1 MQLSRGRTP
10 FGLGKCIILEN
21 IEVAL
26 GLVGMNM
33 SGHVGWISKS
43 KDCRIGPNRP
53 RGSIAKGIRIVFWS
67 RMLPM
72 TVLLMVVI
80 PVVGLANYAH
90 RTDTKHNLS

>member
-1 MQLSRGRTP
+1 M
-10 FGLGKCIILEN
+10 
-21 IEVAL
+21 AL

-80 PVVGLANYAH
+80 PVVGLAL
-90 RTDTKHNLS
+90 LSHVASSFHISVDMNWHWPLLFRFW